1 MEWES
6 TMRNDEP
13 EAISIEPFD
22 DDDRVAGRSARSWIR
37 NTAGATAALMG
48 VVALVLGAG
57 VLSSGDDGAPDPE
70 RVATDPALA
79 AVHAALA
86 ASTSTGGY
94 ELSYEFLIRQ
104 PEREEMCEVFTADG
118 NPELSPDEPSIVME
132 PCTFGPNE
140 ITITGSGVVHL
151 NPYYLEATSEL
162 SNFGTVTIRT
172 DGNNIAQGDIPDP
185 AAPVSGQ
192 SLSGYAGT
200 VRSTL
205 GQGPGAFTMLA
216 LANNHGYLS
225 LSTDSVTGAE
235 PAGTG
240 EVAGTPVTYY
250 DVISDPAGMLEL
262 PDLSVEQRTTIADAL
277 RVLDETG
284 FVQNRVRIAV
294 DAGGYIRE
302 SWSEMEFADGTTMT
316 RHMILYR
323 FGCIGTSPTPLDPT
337 GMPDE
342 LPEDCA
348 PAPTTTTVLPT
359 STTTAAQGATTSA
372 EVEPSTSTAAQTTTT
387 VADTTTTSAD
397 PPTTTEAATTTAP

>member
-1 MEWES
+1 
-6 TMRNDEP
+6 MRNDEP
-13 EAISIEPFD
+13 EAISIESFD
-22 DDDRVAGRSARSWIR
+22 EDDNVAGRSARSWIR

-48 VVALVLGAG
+48 VVALVIGAG

-70 RVATDPALA
+70 RLAMDPALA
-79 AVHAALA
+79 AVHAALD

-94 ELSYEFLIRQ
+94 ELSYEFLIKQ
-104 PEREEMCEVFTADG
+104 PEREEMCEVYTADG
-118 NPELSPDEPSIVME
+118 GPRMKPDGSVVME
-132 PCTFGPNE
+132 PCTYGPRE
-140 ITITGSGVVHL
+140 ITITGNGVVHL

-185 AAPVSGQ
+185 DAPVSGQ
-192 SLSGYAGT
+192 SLSGYAST

-225 LSTDSVTGAE
+225 LSADSVTGAE

-250 DVISDPAGMLEL
+250 DVTSDPAGMLEL
-262 PDLSVEQRTTIADAL
+262 FDLSDEQRTTIRDAL
-277 RVLDETG
+277 VVLDETG

-302 SWSEMEFADGTTMT
+302 SWSEMAFADGTTMT

-323 FGCIGTSPTPLDPT
+323 FGCIGTSPTPVNPT

-359 STTTAAQGATTSA
+359 TTTAVQGATTST
-372 EVEPSTSTAAQTTTT
+372 EVEPSTSTAAETTTTIAEPTTT
-387 VADTTTTSAD
+387 VAETTTTSAD
-397 PPTTTEAATTTAP
+397 PTTTTEAATTTAP